1 LAASCRRVGI
11 SAALAAVS
19 TAQPVV
25 DGGAVLL
32 RCQLVGEA
40 TAHG

>member
-1 LAASCRRVGI
+1 
-11 SAALAAVS
+11 VS